1 MLYFISDKIY
11 YSDKIY
17 LRFAKIKLLKHTI
30 RKEALA
36 QVISKNTFFAEHL
49 WVTDFKQVTVYHYT
63 ACRQQNCW
71 LVLVEELKILFCSN
85 YWQNPPVTAKVH
97 YFHWNSHH
105 FHYHCKMHF
114 YRLKILLTI
123 LFIVICMI
131 PCLFQLNFVFFLP
144 AYIFG
149 SLIPSFSFF
158 TPSKRSQN

>member
-36 QVISKNTFFAEHL
+36 QVISKNTFFTEHL
-49 WVTDFKQVTVYHYT
+49 WVTGFKQVTVYHYT

-85 YWQNPPVTAKVH
+85 YWQNPPVTATVH
-97 YFHWNSHH
+97 YFHWNSHHHYHYHH

-123 LFIVICMI
+123 LLIVIWSPVC
-131 PCLFQLNFVFFLP
+131 FN
-144 AYIFG
+144 
-149 SLIPSFSFF
+149 
-158 TPSKRSQN
+158 